1 MFVYL
6 KEICWVFVLTNIIY
20 GAISEQFSGVFK
32 HEHKF
37 LASQIRALFQTRA
50 PTDFVQREVLNWNG
64 SFEIG

>member
-1 MFVYL
+1 
-6 KEICWVFVLTNIIY
+6 VLTNIIY